1 MTTPSPAPAP
11 AKPAA
16 RPALDALRNALDEAT
31 NAGLGHLRRI
41 DPDAAS
47 DLDAVRRQPRRF
59 PTVAVVG
66 ETKRGKSSLVNA
78 LLRTPNLSPVD
89 AAVCT
94 SAYLEFRHGPQT
106 FARAFVGD
114 QGPVALQASQ
124 LRDWGTVMGSLPE
137 GARPP
142 RNVEIYT
149 PSALLQYVNVIDT
162 PGVGGLDSLHGE
174 IALEAVSEATALLF
188 VVDASSPFSKP
199 ELDFLSEAS
208 KRVNCVLF
216 ALTKIDAYPG
226 WRTVLDDNQALLQ
239 AHAPRFASAPF
250 FPVSARLTELADTIN
265 EPGAA
270 KELRKEARVG
280 ELRLSLKRIIA
291 DQAELLH
298 FGNLLRAV
306 RTELVLADTS
316 LTDRMRATDPD
327 PQTLAQL
334 KEERAAFANRKR
346 KDARTWTLTLSTETR
361 RARTDATAAL
371 RAQIQQVQDQYL
383 TIIEK
388 APTDRVKALPYE
400 LDRVMQGLSLRL
412 SAELEHRFRGI
423 GQRVLAE
430 VFTDHELRMVLSQ
443 LNARLRSAVGS
454 KPQRDAGGD
463 QVMALMGAGGMS
475 MMAGRGASMGV
486 SAALGSSGA
495 VAGLAIPVVGIGV
508 GLAAAA
514 FMLWRR
520 KTSADRQGAKI
531 WLKEVLSEARA
542 SLSDEIAHRFTEL
555 EYALAVALD
564 EAVERRVQ
572 QLDQQIAGID
582 KSLADDK
589 AARQKRKAAL
599 QADRDAIRSRVKQLD
614 EVLNKARNLAQAQAA
629 GAGGGRGG
637 SGTA

>member
-1 MTTPSPAPAP
+1 MTDSTAPTRPQSTPAPQIE
-11 AKPAA
+11 
-16 RPALDALRNALDEAT
+16 ALKGALDEAINT
-31 NAGLGHLRRI
+31 GLGHLRRI
-41 DPDAAS
+41 DPDAAA
-47 DLDAVRRQPRRF
+47 DLDAVRRRPRRF
-59 PTVAVVG
+59 PTVAIVG

-78 LLRTPNLSPVD
+78 LLRTPNLSPVNP
-89 AAVCT
+89 AVCT
-94 SAYLEFRHGPQT
+94 SAYLEFRHGPET
-106 FARAFVGD
+106 FARAFLGD
-114 QGPVALQASQ
+114 QPPVQLQPER
-124 LRDWGTVMGSLPE
+124 LWDWGTILGSLPDNT
-137 GARPP
+137 RPP
-142 RNVEIYT
+142 RNVEVYT
-149 PSALLQYVNVIDT
+149 PAALLQYVTVIDT
-162 PGVGGLDSLHGE
+162 PGVGGLDTLHGE

-188 VVDASSPFSKP
+188 VVDASSPFSQP

-226 WRTVLDDNQALLQ
+226 WRTVLEDDKALLQ

-250 FPVSARLTELADTIN
+250 FPVSARLTELADTI
-265 EPGAA
+265 PDPAAA

-291 DQAELLH
+291 DQAEMLH
-298 FGNLLRAV
+298 YGNLLRGV
-306 RTELVLADTS
+306 RTELVLADAS
-316 LTDRMRATDPD
+316 LTDRMRATDPN
-327 PQTLAQL
+327 PETLAQL
-334 KEERAAFANRKR
+334 KEERSAFATRKR
-346 KDARTWTLTLSTETR
+346 KDARTWSLTLSTETR
-361 RARTDATAAL
+361 RARTDATSAL
-371 RAQIQQVQDQYL
+371 RAQIQHVQDQYL
-383 TIIEK
+383 TVIQK
-388 APTDRVKALPYE
+388 APADRVKALPYE
-400 LDRVMQGLSLRL
+400 LDRVMHGLSLRL
-412 SAELEHRFRGI
+412 STELEQRFCGI

-486 SAALGSSGA
+486 SAAIGSSGA

-520 KTSADRQGAKI
+520 KVSADRQGAKI
-531 WLKEVLSEARA
+531 WLKEVLAEARA

-564 EAVERRVQ
+564 EAVERRVH
-572 QLDQQIAGID
+572 QLDEQIARVD
-582 KSLADDK
+582 RSLADDK
-589 AARQKRKAAL
+589 AARQKRKAEL
-599 QADRDAIRSRVKQLD
+599 QVDRDAIRSRVKQLD
-614 EVLNKARNLAQAQAA
+614 EVLNKSRSVAHAAMA